1 VIAMTTVVTPVKTNG
16 VDWKSIIAGAIA
28 ASAIFGLLTAFG
40 TAVGLSLTSAHR
52 GSGLSASTVAI
63 AAALW
68 MVMVHVWSFV
78 AGGYL
83 AGRLSDVPD
92 LHPEEAVF
100 RAGANGFMVW
110 ALGTTISLVFVM
122 FVSGTVV
129 RSASQLVG
137 QAASGAARAASSVSA
152 ENVSYVAD
160 TLFRS
165 PAAPGAP
172 PPASGTS
179 SRPDPAMVA
188 EAGRI
193 FAVGLAEGSLNASDR
208 GHLAQLVAR
217 QTGLPDSEAQRRV
230 DEAYARAQS
239 MKEAAER
246 RVREAA
252 DKARKQAVIAGFL
265 AAAAS
270 LAGLVAAVWAAGMG
284 HEHQHSRQYPTVLAA
299 QRFW

>member
-1 VIAMTTVVTPVKTNG
+1 MTTVVGPIKTSG
-16 VDWKSIIAGAIA
+16 IDWKSVIAGAVA

-52 GSGLSASTVAI
+52 GSGLSAWTIII

-68 MVMVHVWSFV
+68 MVMVHVWSFI

-92 LHPEEAVF
+92 LHPEEAEF

-110 ALGTTISLVFVM
+110 ALGTVISLLFLT
-122 FVSGTVV
+122 FVSGTIV
-129 RSASQLVG
+129 RSTAHLAG
-137 QAASGAARAASSVSA
+137 QAASGVAQAASNLST
-152 ENVSYVAD
+152 ENVSYVSDA
-160 TLFRS
+160 LFRPQVAPGS
-165 PAAPGAP
+165 PQPAAGPQA
-172 PPASGTS
+172 
-179 SRPDPAMVA
+179 RPDAAMVA

-193 FAVGLAEGSLNASDR
+193 ITVGLAEGSLNANDR
-208 GHLAQLVAR
+208 SHLAQLVAR
-217 QTGLPDSEAQRRV
+217 QTALPEAEAQRRV
-230 DEAYARAQS
+230 DETYARAQA
-239 MKEAAER
+239 MKDASER

-252 DKARKQAVIAGFL
+252 DKARKQAVVAGFL

-270 LAGLVAAVWAAGMG
+270 LAGLVAAAWAAGMG
-284 HEHQHSRQYPTVLAA
+284 HEHQHTRQYPTAFSA

>member
-1 VIAMTTVVTPVKTNG
+1 MTTVVAPVKTSG

-52 GSGLSASTVAI
+52 GSTGLSASTLVI
-63 AAALW
+63 AASLW
-68 MVMVHVWSFV
+68 VVMVHVWSFV

-110 ALGTTISLVFVM
+110 ALGTAIGLLFVT

-129 RSASQLVG
+129 RSASQVVG
-137 QAASGAARAASSVSA
+137 QAASGVVQAASNLSA

-160 TLFRS
+160 ALFRPQVS
-165 PAAPGAP
+165 PGGAQP
-172 PPASGTS
+172 IAGS
-179 SRPDPAMVA
+179 STRPDPAVIA

-193 FAVGLAEGSLNASDR
+193 FAVGLADGSLNADDR
-208 GHLAQLVAR
+208 SYLAQLVAR
-217 QTGLPDSEAQRRV
+217 QTGLPEADAQRRV
-230 DEAYARAQS
+230 DETYARAQG

-246 RVREAA
+246 QAREAA
-252 DKARKQAVIAGFL
+252 DKARKQAVLAGFL

-270 LAGLVAAVWAAGMG
+270 LAGLVAAVWAAGIG
-284 HEHQHSRQYPTVLAA
+284 HEHQNSRKYPIVFSAERL
-299 QRFW
+299 W

>member
-1 VIAMTTVVTPVKTNG
+1 MATVVAPVKTSG
-16 VDWKSIIAGAIA
+16 VDWKSVIAGAIA

-40 TAVGLSLTSAHR
+40 TAVGLSLTSAYR
-52 GSGLSASTVAI
+52 GSGISASTLVI

-92 LHPEEAVF
+92 LHPEEAEF

-110 ALGTTISLVFVM
+110 ALGTAISLVFLA
-122 FVSGTVV
+122 FVSGTIV
-129 RSASQLVG
+129 RSTSEVVG
-137 QAASGAARAASSVSA
+137 QAASGVAQAASSLSA

-160 TLFRS
+160 ALFRAQS
-165 PAAPGAP
+165 SPEGAQPAAGAQ
-172 PPASGTS
+172 G
-179 SRPDPAMVA
+179 RPDPAMVA

-193 FAVGLAEGSLNASDR
+193 FTVGLAEGSLNADDQR
-208 GHLAQLVAR
+208 YLAQLVAR
-217 QTGLPDSEAQRRV
+217 QTGLPEADAQRRV
-230 DEAYARAQS
+230 DQTFARAQA
-239 MKEAAER
+239 MKDAAER
-246 RVREAA
+246 GVREAA

-270 LAGLVAAVWAAGMG
+270 LAGLVAAAWAAGMG
-284 HEHQHSRQYPTVLAA
+284 HEHQNTRQYPTVFSAS
-299 QRFW
+299 RFW

>member
-1 VIAMTTVVTPVKTNG
+1 MASTVVPVKTSG

-52 GSGLSASTVAI
+52 GSGLSASTLVI

-68 MVMVHVWSFV
+68 VVMVHVWSFV

-92 LHPEEAVF
+92 LHPEEAEF

-110 ALGTTISLVFVM
+110 ALGTAISLLFVT

-129 RSASQLVG
+129 RSASQVVG
-137 QAASGAARAASSVSA
+137 QAASGVAQAASNLSA

-160 TLFRS
+160 ALFRS
-165 PAAPGAP
+165 QVSPGGAQP
-172 PPASGTS
+172 TTGSPN
-179 SRPDPAMVA
+179 RPDPAMVA

-193 FAVGLAEGSLNASDR
+193 FAVGLADGSLNADDR
-208 GHLAQLVAR
+208 SYLAQLVAR
-217 QTGLPDSEAQRRV
+217 QTGLPEADAQRRV
-230 DEAYARAQS
+230 DETYARAQG

-246 RVREAA
+246 QVREAA
-252 DKARKQAVIAGFL
+252 DKARKQAVVAGFL

-270 LAGLVAAVWAAGMG
+270 LIGLVAAVWAAGMG
-284 HEHQHSRQYPTVLAA
+284 HEHQNSRQYPIVFSA